1 MNNNELT
8 HYGVLGM
15 KWGVRKDRSSSG
27 TSWRPNSITSVVAK
41 RQNDKVDKSFKK
53 WNENT
58 KKRDNAIET
67 GKRANISR
75 LAYEKNPK
83 DKTLKKQYKQDNKTY
98 KQALS
103 KNTTYRKG
111 IIRSEVGQD
120 MSRKY
125 LSEARKINKELKTN
139 PNDKVLKKEYSKY
152 KSQHAVER
160 YKARKAPAVA
170 SRRSTR
176 KAVIKRSI
184 TMTVTAAAT
193 ATAIKLGAETISK
206 NPNLNISTEQL
217 KNMAGVAQK
226 INEVRK
232 YFY

>member
-1 MNNNELT
+1 MVNELK

-15 KWGVRKDRSSSG
+15 KWGVRKNRNSSG
-27 TSWRPNSITSVVAK
+27 NSWRPNSIRSVIAK

-53 WNENT
+53 WDDNT
-58 KKRDNAIET
+58 RKKNNAIEA

-83 DKTLKKQYKQDNKTY
+83 DKTLKNQYKQDAKTY
-98 KQALS
+98 KKALS

-111 IIRSEVGQD
+111 DIRSEVGKD

-125 LSEARKINKELKTN
+125 LSESRKIKKELKTN
-139 PNDKVLKKEYSKY
+139 PNDKILKKEYSKY
-152 KSQHAVER
+152 KSQHAIER
-160 YKARKAPAVA
+160 SKARKAPAVA
-170 SRRSTR
+170 SKRSNR
-176 KAVIKRSI
+176 KAAIKRSI
-184 TMTVTAAAT
+184 TMAATAATT
-193 ATAIKLGAETISK
+193 ATAIKLGSDAINK

-217 KNMAGVAQK
+217 KNMAGVAQT